1 MLPSRIPQKARL
13 ERRWCLER
21 VVAAIA
27 WWSVAICGVSLL
39 LGAVLAFIALSRF
52 GILIA
57 LGVLGGVWLL
67 GVGVVVLKLLRKPG
81 LGTLVKRAD
90 AVLRLPDD
98 LLTLSE
104 LNEEQK
110 SEPWRAATWQKLEEY
125 LTRLNLR
132 EAWPVRLSRRGVG
145 ALIAAG
151 IATGLTVWLGGF
163 RLQQDN
169 ERVAREAAAQEERLA
184 AGEELLKDWKEF
196 AEKTDD
202 PELKKLFAEAEKI
215 REALKQGDPMVAM
228 LAMDRLDQ
236 QLNSLQAEIDKD
248 SISAQAGGIADA
260 MESFAGAGAMS
271 AALRNQNYEQAATE
285 AEKLR
290 EKLAKDPTGK
300 TEVKRD
306 AAASEM
312 LQTEAKK
319 AANRG
324 NQSLSDALNKLSQ
337 LAQSGSVANS
347 DLQAPLQKLQEQY
360 LQECSRQGRGLASRL
375 GKKQMETLR
384 RRLRGEEPKD
394 SFCQSLC
401 QSCLKPGSKPGG
413 NKAGRGAAGDPRGT
427 PTELASAGVQEQ
439 VSGTMTDGET
449 EVTVSSSASG
459 AGGAVNGGRKAA
471 FSDYVEL
478 SQKAVADENLP
489 LAYRQ
494 VIRAYFE
501 KIRPVAE
508 SQNP

>member
-1 MLPSRIPQKARL
+1 MVPSRIPQKARL
-13 ERRWCLER
+13 ERRWCQER
-21 VVAAIA
+21 AFASIS
-27 WWSVAICGVSLL
+27 WWSVVICGVSIL
-39 LGAVLAFIALSRF
+39 LGLVLACFALSRY
-52 GILIA
+52 GILIS
-57 LGVLGGVWLL
+57 LGVLGIAWML
-67 GVGVVVLKLLRKPG
+67 GLGAVALKMLRKPG
-81 LGTLVKRAD
+81 LGALVKRAD

-104 LNEEQK
+104 LKDEQK
-110 SEPWRAATWQKLEEY
+110 SEPWRAATWQKLEDH
-125 LTRLNLR
+125 LTHLNLR
-132 EAWPVRLSRRGVG
+132 DAWPVRLSRRGAW
-145 ALIAAG
+145 ALTAAV
-151 IATGLTVWLGGF
+151 IVTGLTAWLGGF
-163 RLQQDN
+163 RLQQDD
-169 ERVAREAAAQEERLA
+169 ERLAREAKAQAERLA

-248 SISAQAGGIADA
+248 SLSAQAGGIADA

-271 AALRNQNYEQAATE
+271 AALRNQNYEQAAAE
-285 AEKLR
+285 AEKMK
-290 EKLAKDPTGK
+290 EKLAKDPSGK

-324 NQSLSDALNKLSQ
+324 NQSLSSTLSELSQ
-337 LAQSGSVANS
+337 LAQTGSVANS
-347 DLQAPLQKLQEQY
+347 DLQAPLQKLREQY
-360 LQECSRQGRGLASRL
+360 LQESSRQGRGMASRL
-375 GKKQMETLR
+375 GRKQMETLR

-394 SFCQSLC
+394 SFCLSLC
-401 QSCLKPGSKPGG
+401 QSCLKPGNKPGG

-459 AGGAVNGGRKAA
+459 SGGAVNSGRKAT